1 MLQHKRKVFRNFY
14 EFSFSNVIVDC
25 VKFIFDSH
33 NHSKLDIINQCRK
46 YSGDSKSEPLNE
58 HHLNTERFIVRI
70 WDGSIF
76 ERSGIQNSNGGLNS
90 KPFTN

>member
-1 MLQHKRKVFRNFY
+1 MFRNFY
-14 EFSFSNVIVDC
+14 EFNFSNLLVDC
-25 VKFIFDSH
+25 KTLNFYSH

-76 ERSGIQNSNGGLNS
+76 EWSGIQNSNGDLNS